1 MRPLLLSL
9 VLCGAFEYVSRQQTP
24 PDTEIFLASF
34 AREGDVLKLGT
45 PVNITN
51 SPGYDNQPSF
61 TPDGRAV
68 LFTSARNAA
77 PAPDGSTRPPA
88 TDIYRFDIAAK
99 MVQRLTA
106 TPEGEYS
113 PTVTPDGRG
122 ISVIRVEADGTQRLW
137 RFTLEGQD
145 PTLLLRDVKPVGYHA
160 WIDDRR
166 LALFVLGEPA
176 TLQLVDR
183 TTGIAEVIARDIGR
197 SVQRIPNGGVSYV
210 QVERA
215 PGERGVRSLTVM
227 ELDISMRAPRALVPV
242 VAGAA
247 EADLAW
253 IPDGTLLMARGE
265 TLYTWRRGRPS
276 WITAASL
283 AELGLS
289 GVTRLAVNPAGDRI
303 AIVAQ
308 SKQP

>member
-1 MRPLLLSL
+1 MRSHLFFLLLSSA
-9 VLCGAFEYVSRQQTP
+9 VAFASIQQPP
-24 PDTEIFLASF
+24 PDTEIFLAPLGVDGN
-34 AREGDVLKLGT
+34 ALKLGA
-45 PVNITN
+45 PINISN

-61 TPDGRAV
+61 TPDGRTI
-68 LFTSARNAA
+68 LFTSARNA
-77 PAPDGSTRPPA
+77 PATSEGSTRPPA
-88 TDIYRFDIAAK
+88 TDIYRFDIATST
-99 MVQRLTA
+99 VHRLTA

-122 ISVIRVEADGTQRLW
+122 MSVIRVESDGTQRLW

-145 PTLLLRDVKPVGYHA
+145 PTLLLQDVKPVGYHA

-183 TTGIAEVIARDIGR
+183 TTGRAHVIARDVGR
-197 SVQRIPNGGVSYV
+197 SLQRIPNGGVSYV
-210 QVERA
+210 QIERA
-215 PGERGVRSLTVM
+215 PAKRAVRSMMVM
-227 ELDISMRAPRALVPV
+227 ELDGSSRAPQALVPV

-253 IPDGTLLMARGE
+253 MPNRTLLMAHDG
-265 TLYTWRRGRPS
+265 TLYSWRHGRPS
-276 WITAASL
+276 WNAAADL
-283 AELGLS
+283 AGRGLH
-289 GVTRLAVNPAGDRI
+289 GVTRLAVNPSGDRI

-308 SKQP
+308 PKQQ